1 MGAEKL
7 KMLEVTQKSH
17 SLIRATRKSASRPGR
32 GHDGHERRQ
41 RAIRIG
47 LVNNM
52 PDAALEDTELQF
64 CDLLEAARGD
74 QAVQVSLFSLPEVP
88 RGARGKRR
96 VAEFYADIE
105 ELWSSQF
112 DALIVTGTEP
122 RQPNMKEEPY
132 WQTFTKIID
141 WAEENT
147 ASTVL
152 SCLAAHAGVL
162 YRDGISRHR
171 LADKQFGVFEYRTG
185 EHALTNGAASKIRIP
200 HSRWN
205 EVREDALVAH
215 GYKVLTSC
223 AEAGADLFVKKRGQC
238 LFVHFQG
245 HPEYG
250 ARTLLKEYRRD
261 IKRYIRGERETYP
274 TMPKDYFD
282 ANATQLLAK
291 FAEKVLAHRH
301 ETLIR
306 EFPEAAVAE
315 SLEHSWRA
323 SAVRLYG
330 NWLRYIASQKSNA
343 VERAP
348 VARAGRA

>member
-1 MGAEKL
+1 MAEL
-7 KMLEVTQKSH
+7 TQKSH
-17 SLIRATRKSASRPGR
+17 NLIRATHKSVSRSVR
-32 GHDGHERRQ
+32 GHEGYEVRQ
-41 RAIRIG
+41 RSIRIG

-64 CDLLEAARGD
+64 CDLLEAARD
-74 QAVQVSLFSLPEVP
+74 EMPLQVSLFSLPEVP

-96 VAEFYADIE
+96 VAEFYSDIE

-132 WQTFTKIID
+132 WQTFTRVVD
-141 WAEENT
+141 WAAENT
-147 ASTVL
+147 PSTVL

-162 YRDGISRHR
+162 YSDGISRHR
-171 LADKQFGVFEYRTG
+171 LPDKQFGVFEYHIAD
-185 EHALTNGAASKIRIP
+185 HALTKGADRKIRIP

-205 EVREDALVAH
+205 EVKKDALVAH
-215 GYKVLTSC
+215 GYEVLTSST
-223 AEAGADLFVKKRGQC
+223 ESGADLFVKKRNQC

-250 ARTLLKEYRRD
+250 SRTLLKEYRRD
-261 IKRYIRGERETYP
+261 VKRYIRGERETYP
-274 TMPKDYFD
+274 TMPKGYFD
-282 ANATQLLAK
+282 ADAARILAK
-291 FAEKVLAHRH
+291 FQEKVLAHRH

-315 SLEHSWRA
+315 SLEHTWRA
-323 SAVRLYG
+323 PAVCLYS
-330 NWLRYIASQKSNA
+330 NWLRYVASRKANAAELAPIAR
-343 VERAP
+343 V
-348 VARAGRA
+348 GRV

>member
-1 MGAEKL
+1 MQ
-7 KMLEVTQKSH
+7 EVTLKSH
-17 SLIRATRKSASRPGR
+17 NLIRATRKPASRAGR
-32 GHDGHERRQ
+32 VHDSHERRQ

-64 CDLLEAARGD
+64 CDLLEAASGN

-88 RGARGKRR
+88 RGARGKKR
-96 VAEFYADIE
+96 VAEFYSEIE
-105 ELWSSQF
+105 ELWSSEL

-132 WQTFTKIID
+132 WQTFTKIVD
-141 WAEENT
+141 WAEKNT

-162 YRDGISRHR
+162 YCDGISRHR
-171 LADKQFGVFEYRTG
+171 LADKRFGVFAYRTA
-185 EHALTNGAASKIRIP
+185 EHALTDGATNKIRIP

-205 EVREDALVAH
+205 EVKEDALIAH
-215 GYKVLTSC
+215 GYKVLTSS
-223 AEAGADLFVKKRGQC
+223 ADAGADLFVKKRGDC

-274 TMPKDYFD
+274 TMPRDYFD
-282 ANATQLLAK
+282 AGAARLLAK
-291 FAEKVLAHRH
+291 FQEKVLAHRH

-323 SAVRLYG
+323 SAVCLYA
-330 NWLRYIASQKSNA
+330 NWLRYVASRKAQAS
-343 VERAP
+343 ELSP